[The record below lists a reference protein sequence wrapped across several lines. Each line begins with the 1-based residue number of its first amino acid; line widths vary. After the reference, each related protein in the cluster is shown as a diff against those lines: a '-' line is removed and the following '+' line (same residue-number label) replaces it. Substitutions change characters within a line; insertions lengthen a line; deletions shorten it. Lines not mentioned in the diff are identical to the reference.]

1 MNSKKKPSIA
11 YIITK
16 LELGGAQKVCLSL
29 FTDLQKNDHI
39 TWLISGTQGPLTEK
53 VKKKSNV
60 ILLPSLQRECSWKT
74 IGNECKTFFSL
85 IKILKK
91 LSSDHPD
98 LIVHTHST
106 KAGYLGRWAGF
117 FARIKKRVHTIH
129 GFGFHEH
136 QSRIGYGITYL
147 LELITSLITTHY
159 ICVSTNDQN
168 IGTRLLPWFSSK
180 NSLIRAAVED
190 KKFVSA
196 TVSVNYNDKVFVFG
210 TVSCFKEQKNLFDLL
225 TAFEKVYTQHNY
237 ARLEIIG
244 DGYLRSDIELWIK
257 EKKLTNVI
265 TLHGWQED
273 VAHYMK
279 QWHVF
284 VMSSLWEGL
293 PCAAVEARFLKLP
306 VICYQV
312 GGIQDLIISGKNGF
326 LYEQKNIHG
335 LVQGMSSLITDP
347 ILYKKLRLHPD
358 DLSTFTCAH
367 MIKRHSILYQSIAIN
382 K

>member
-1 MNSKKKPSIA
+1 MNSKKKPTVV

-29 FTDLQKNDHI
+29 FNKLQEHSHQ
-39 TWLISGTQGPLTEK
+39 TWLISGTQGPLIKK
-53 VKKKSNV
+53 VKNLSNV
-60 ILLPSLQRECSWKT
+60 ILLESLQRECSLKT

-106 KAGYLGRWAGF
+106 KAGYLGRWAAF
-117 FARIKKRVHTIH
+117 FARVGKRIHTIH

-136 QSRIGYGITYL
+136 QSLIGYGIAYL
-147 LELITSLITTHY
+147 LELVTSLITTHY

-180 NSLIRAAVED
+180 NSLIRAAIED
-190 KKFVSA
+190 EKFVPA
-196 TVSVNYNDKVFVFG
+196 TSSSHNQRDGTFIFG

-225 TAFEKVYTQHNY
+225 TAFEKVYQQHTH

-244 DGYLRSDIELWIK
+244 DGYLRESIQTWIRQ
-257 EKKLTNVI
+257 KKLTEVV

-312 GGIQDLIISGKNGF
+312 GGIQDLITSGKNGF
-326 LYEQKNIHG
+326 LCEQKNSDG
-335 LVQGMSSLITDP
+335 LAQGMSSLITHP
-347 ILYKKLRLHPD
+347 LLYQKLRLHPE
-358 DLSTFTCAH
+358 DLSGFTCAR
-367 MIKRHSILYQSIAIN
+367 MIKQHSALYQSTLD
-382 K
+382 